1 MKKFEFFL
9 LLGLL
14 CLCPEL
20 SAQHIPTRVFPTP
33 QEIEVTNQPFISADF
48 RITGLKSVDSVAI
61 SFLKEILPF
70 GSTKKAIP
78 IKISLLKD
86 KQAVLLRIPVDTRS
100 PIPVISVH
108 SVCNLQYRWQS

>member
-1 MKKFEFFL
+1 M
-9 LLGLL
+9 
-14 CLCPEL
+14 
-20 SAQHIPTRVFPTP
+20 PTRVFPTP

-78 IKISLLKD
+78 IKISLLKEPNGNISFKKD
-86 KQAVLLRIPVDTRS
+86 IATESTDLR
-100 PIPVISVH
+100 PVILKSAEI
-108 SVCNLQYRWQS
+108 NG